1 MANSSSAD
9 DYYDPICG
17 RRFGR
22 GRVPEYAAEYRRR
35 RYYFCSSRC
44 RAAFEKHVQRFRVSE
59 MAKVGALLSPG
70 RVSWGIA

>member
-1 MANSSSAD
+1 MAKESGKPD
-9 DYYDPICG
+9 QFDPICG

-22 GRVPEYAAEYRRR
+22 GKVASYTAEYRRR
-35 RYYFCSSRC
+35 RYYFCSARC
-44 RAAFEKHVQRFRVSE
+44 RAAFEKHLQQFRLGE